1 MWNFDRSRRPE
12 SFGGSRAGT
21 RSLDLTVPG
30 FRVGDERVQKV
41 SRHRGHLRD
50 GAIDRGLVGPGR
62 LAESRDLPYEL
73 EGGIPNLR
81 VGCGRVEVEQRFDVP
96 AHVLWPRVPGRQDV
110 EYSVAISDTHSLRG
124 GKMARSVSGPCDN
137 YQYRI
142 SLYVNVRRHHSSEE
156 AGVVSVLQVYLT
168 ME

>member
-1 MWNFDRSRRPE
+1 MWKFDRSRRPE
-12 SFGGSRAGT
+12 SFGGSHAGA
-21 RSLDLTVPG
+21 RSLDLAVPG

-41 SRHRGHLRD
+41 SGHRGHLRD

-96 AHVLWPRVPGRQDV
+96 AHVLWPRVPGRQYV
-110 EYSVAISDTHSLRG
+110 EYSVAFSETPSLRG
-124 GKMARSVSGPCDN
+124 GKWLVAFPDLATTPPSGRRS
-137 YQYRI
+137 
-142 SLYVNVRRHHSSEE
+142 L
-156 AGVVSVLQVYLT
+156 
-168 ME
+168 